1 MIESFKHLLDIASD
15 RDLAEVFLESDE
27 QEHAVPA
34 EQIVEALR
42 KRRAVMRDCVER
54 GKNGGES
61 MGKLVGNEARL
72 LNEAF
77 RNGRTFLDPLTVKA
91 ELYALA
97 VMGENARMGVIVAA
111 PTAGAGGIVPGML
124 LALEEERN
132 IDPETTVRALV
143 VAGGIGSIIA
153 LSANISG
160 AAGGCQNEVGVAS
173 SMGAAAVT
181 YMMGGSTRQS
191 VQAAALALK
200 NTLGLV
206 CDPVGG
212 LVEVPCVK
220 RNALFAVHGLTAA
233 QLALAGVESIIPMD
247 EIVEAMVRIGRSLPR
262 GLRETAEGG
271 LATTETGTAIA
282 LRLKEEA
289 NRRRAE
295 RAAERERVARQRW
308 PRTPSV
314 HPYHRPVAGVLPRRR
329 RRGDELRPPLGEES
343 RALPHTVV
351 QIEDPEPRPVAC
363 RAVVVAVQQEVA
375 VRVGLEHL
383 TADADPVEQRPLR
396 EGQVLLTARP
406 HRIADDHA

>member
-1 MIESFKHLLDIASD
+1 MIESFKHLEATAGD
-15 RDLAEVFLESDE
+15 RDLAEVFLQADE

-42 KRRAVMRDCVER
+42 RRRAVMRECVER
-54 GKNGGES
+54 GKSNDGQS
-61 MGKLVGNEARL
+61 MGKLVGSEARL
-72 LNEAF
+72 LQQAF
-77 RNGRTFLDPLTVKA
+77 VEGRTFLDPLTVKA

-97 VMGENARMGVIVAA
+97 VMGENSRMGVIVAA

-124 LALEEERN
+124 LALEEERQ
-132 IDPETTVRALV
+132 IEPERTVRALV

-173 SMGAAAVT
+173 AMGAAGVA
-181 YMMGGSTRQS
+181 YMVGGTTRQCIH
-191 VQAAALALK
+191 AAAIALK

-233 QLALAGVESIIPMD
+233 QLAMAGVESVIPMD

-271 LATTETGTAIA
+271 LATTDTGTAIA

-289 NRRRAE
+289 NKRREE
-295 RAAERERVARQRW
+295 RAAERERMA
-308 PRTPSV
+308 
-314 HPYHRPVAGVLPRRR
+314 
-329 RRGDELRPPLGEES
+329 
-343 RALPHTVV
+343 
-351 QIEDPEPRPVAC
+351 
-363 RAVVVAVQQEVA
+363 QE
-375 VRVGLEHL
+375 RKNEVGS
-383 TADADPVEQRPLR
+383 
-396 EGQVLLTARP
+396 
-406 HRIADDHA
+406 

>member
-1 MIESFKHLLDIASD
+1 MIESFKHLEDLARD
-15 RDLAEVFLESDE
+15 RDLAEVFLETDE

-42 KRRAVMRDCVER
+42 RRRAVMRECVER
-54 GKNGGES
+54 GKGGGES

-72 LNEAF
+72 LQQAF
-77 RNGRTFLDPLTVKA
+77 VEGRTFLDPLTVKA
-91 ELYALA
+91 ELYALS
-97 VMGENARMGVIVAA
+97 VMGENSRMGVIVAA
-111 PTAGAGGIVPGML
+111 PTAGAGGIVPGTL

-132 IDPETTVRALV
+132 IDPEKTVRGLV
-143 VAGGIGSIIA
+143 VAGGIGSVIA

-173 SMGAAAVT
+173 SMAAAAVA
-181 YMMGGSTRQS
+181 YMMGGNTRTS
-191 VQAAALALK
+191 IHAAAIALK

-233 QLALAGVESIIPMD
+233 QLAMAGVESVIPMD

-271 LATTETGTAIA
+271 LATTQTGTAIA
-282 LRLKEEA
+282 MRLKEEA

-295 RAAERERVARQRW
+295 KAAERERVAHERK
-308 PRTPSV
+308 
-314 HPYHRPVAGVLPRRR
+314 
-329 RRGDELRPPLGEES
+329 
-343 RALPHTVV
+343 
-351 QIEDPEPRPVAC
+351 
-363 RAVVVAVQQEVA
+363 
-375 VRVGLEHL
+375 EHL
-383 TADADPVEQRPLR
+383 HDQ
-396 EGQVLLTARP
+396 G
-406 HRIADDHA
+406 

>member
-1 MIESFKHLLDIASD
+1 MIESFKQLEEIARD
-15 RDLAEVFLESDE
+15 RDLADVFLETDE
-27 QEHAVPA
+27 QEHAIPQ
-34 EQIVEALR
+34 EMIVEALR

-54 GKNGGES
+54 GRTSGGES
-61 MGKLVGNEARL
+61 MGRLVGSEARL
-72 LNEAF
+72 LQQALDE
-77 RNGRTFLDPLTVKA
+77 GRVFLDPLTVKA
-91 ELYALA
+91 EIYALA
-97 VMGENARMGVIVAA
+97 VMAENARMGVIVAA
-111 PTAGAGGIVPGML
+111 PTAGAGGVVPGML
-124 LALEEERN
+124 LALEEERKV
-132 IDPETTVRALV
+132 DPERTVRAMI

-173 SMGAAAVT
+173 SMGAGGVA
-181 YMMGGSTRQS
+181 YMMGGTTRQAIH
-191 VQAAALALK
+191 AAALALK

-233 QLALAGVESIIPMD
+233 QLALAGVESVIPMD

-295 RAAERERVARQRW
+295 KAAERER
-308 PRTPSV
+308 T
-314 HPYHRPVAGVLPRRR
+314 
-329 RRGDELRPPLGEES
+329 
-343 RALPHTVV
+343 ALERKSGTN
-351 QIEDPEPRPVAC
+351 
-363 RAVVVAVQQEVA
+363 
-375 VRVGLEHL
+375 
-383 TADADPVEQRPLR
+383 
-396 EGQVLLTARP
+396 
-406 HRIADDHA
+406 

>member
-1 MIESFKHLLDIASD
+1 MIESFKHLLELATD

-27 QEHAVPA
+27 QEHAIPA
-34 EQIVEALR
+34 EQILEALR

-54 GKNGGES
+54 GKSGGES

-72 LNEAF
+72 LHEAF
-77 RNGRTFLDPLTVKA
+77 VNGRTFLDPLTVKA

-97 VMGENARMGVIVAA
+97 VMGENSRMGVIVAA

-132 IDPETTVRALV
+132 IDPARTVRSMV
-143 VAGGIGSIIA
+143 VAGGIGSIVA

-173 SMGAAAVT
+173 SMGAGAVT
-181 YMMGGSTRQS
+181 YMMGGSTRQ
-191 VQAAALALK
+191 VIHAAAIALK

-233 QLALAGVESIIPMD
+233 QLALAGVESVIPMD

-262 GLRETAEGG
+262 GLKETAEGG

-282 LRLKEEA
+282 MRLKEEA
-289 NRRRAE
+289 NRRRE
-295 RAAERERVARQRW
+295 EKAAERERLAQERKDA
-308 PRTPSV
+308 
-314 HPYHRPVAGVLPRRR
+314 AG
-329 RRGDELRPPLGEES
+329 E
-343 RALPHTVV
+343 
-351 QIEDPEPRPVAC
+351 
-363 RAVVVAVQQEVA
+363 
-375 VRVGLEHL
+375 
-383 TADADPVEQRPLR
+383 
-396 EGQVLLTARP
+396 
-406 HRIADDHA
+406 